1 MLLAQFFDTNGNN
14 EFDMNDL
21 AVILGITAIL
31 IPAIIIVVKAL
42 HRQFREEIRDVVV
55 QEIAAATKAI
65 QPNANGGRSL
75 PDANKKLD
83 LVIEHLGINLPESL
97 RVKDLPKL

>member
-1 MLLAQFFDTNGNN
+1 MLIASFFDVNDNGL
-14 EFDMNDL
+14 DITDVAVIL
-21 AVILGITAIL
+21 AVIASVITGAH
-31 IPAIIIVVKAL
+31 ASFRWTR
-42 HRQFREEIRDVVV
+42 RQLREEIREVVCD
-55 QEIAAATKAI
+55 EIAHATKAI

-97 RVKDLPKL
+97 RVKDLPKP